1 MLGQIRY
8 TGANRCVRISRV
20 SDPSESGEGD
30 TMTTRQLWIA
40 FASVTAST
48 FMVNVDSSIVNVA
61 LPTLSRQFHLSV
73 GALEWTVTMYLLVIT
88 AILPVVAK
96 LADILGRRR
105 VFVTGL
111 TIFVIGSALCGL
123 STGFTQLV
131 AARGLQGVGG
141 AIMQANVMSI
151 VTLMFPENM
160 RGRALGMIGS
170 VVAGGTLMGPILGGV
185 LIAAFGWPSIFYVN
199 VPIGLWGIFGTLR
212 YVPVFPGTPLRGR
225 FDWLGGT
232 LFAAFVVAFLTL
244 FADLS
249 GHIVIGRD
257 LVLALVAVFT
267 LAWFIRQEVRVKEPL
282 VTLAV
287 FRERL
292 FSMAMGAGLLYW
304 ILMLFPAFLMPLYL
318 GHVLHFG
325 ALQIGL
331 LMIPL
336 SVTMLIV
343 SPLGGYLS
351 DRMGTAKPAVI
362 GIVVFIVANAWLAT
376 FGEHTPMWA
385 IVTAL
390 ALQGA
395 ASGLF
400 SSPNNSEI
408 FARADRS
415 LVGVVGGLIASER
428 NFGRSLGVT
437 VAALSLATGI
447 SLVSDGKMG
456 GGELGRVPESIFVA
470 GFDGAFWVAVLIAI
484 LCLLLVVIPAA
495 IDRRSSSSFS

>member
-1 MLGQIRY
+1 
-8 TGANRCVRISRV
+8 
-20 SDPSESGEGD
+20 
-30 TMTTRQLWIA
+30 MTTRQLWIA

-96 LADILGRRR
+96 MADVLGRRR

-123 STGFTQLV
+123 STGFAQLV

-151 VTLMFPENM
+151 VTLMFPEQM

-170 VVAGGTLMGPILGGV
+170 VVAGGTLMGPILGGI

-199 VPIGLWGIFGTLR
+199 VPIGVWAIFGTLR
-212 YVPVFPGTPLRGR
+212 YVPVFPGKALAGR

-249 GHIVIGRD
+249 GHIVLWRD
-257 LVLALVAVFT
+257 LLLALAAIAT
-267 LAWFIRQEVRVKEPL
+267 LVWFIVQENRVPEPL
-282 VTLAV
+282 VALTV
-287 FRERL
+287 FRQKL

-318 GHVLHFG
+318 GHVLHLQ

-343 SPLGGYLS
+343 SPIGGYLA
-351 DRMGTAKPAVI
+351 DRMGTVKPAVM
-362 GIVVFIVANAWLAT
+362 GVLVFILANAWLAT
-376 FGEHTPMWA
+376 FDAHTPVWA
-385 IVTAL
+385 IIVAL

-400 SSPNNSEI
+400 SSPNNTEI
-408 FARADRS
+408 FSRADRS

-437 VAALSLATGI
+437 AAALSLATGI
-447 SLVSDGKMG
+447 SLVSDGKLG
-456 GGELGRVPESIFVA
+456 GGELGRVPQRIFIA
-470 GFDGAFWVAVLIAI
+470 GFDGAFWVDTVIGI
-484 LCLLLVVIPAA
+484 LCLILVVVPAY
-495 IDRRSSSSFS
+495 IDRKAPLCEQALLE